1 MIVFAACV
9 LGLGLGLF
17 GINYWHATKCS
28 SDRSP
33 DEIEDM
39 VIALKNRLLESESK
53 VSKNVL
59 DDHHLTMNRK
69 IYHNKLGAFLV
80 QVLKNEIMMNKLIA
94 SMQANLYKLEQI
106 EYNDLTLRANNEAVE
121 IALMLAAHP
130 APPMPVF
137 PLDPAYLNAENL
149 ANAIDDLFAKDN
161 PVDLDYYAAGEGSK
175 NSKDL
180 NEFLD
185 FEKPPEEEAPAIT
198 DAEAVTKCT
207 EWKDKYNVIVG
218 ASWGDL
224 PYDLQQKWLEYSCD
238 YHMKDGADFA

>member
-1 MIVFAACV
+1 M
-9 LGLGLGLF
+9 
-17 GINYWHATKCS
+17 S
-28 SDRSP
+28 
-33 DEIEDM
+33 
-39 VIALKNRLLESESK
+39 
-53 VSKNVL
+53 
-59 DDHHLTMNRK
+59 
-69 IYHNKLGAFLV
+69 V
-80 QVLKNEIMMNKLIA
+80 QVLKNELMMNKLIA

-106 EYNDLTLRANNEAVE
+106 EYNELSLRANNEAVE

-137 PLDPAYLNAENL
+137 PMDPAYLNAENL

-175 NSKDL
+175 NTKDI

-185 FEKPPEEEAPAIT
+185 FENPPAEEAPAIT

-207 EWKDKYNVIVG
+207 EWKTKYNVIVG

-238 YHMKDGADFA
+238 YHMKDEASPFV